1 MTQSTEIRPA
11 TGPSDAATTE
21 EVAPATGA
29 DGQGGGAPVS
39 RVSRARRRPGDRPG
53 WVGAGAVAAGAAL
66 LSSVL
71 TAGALTWTGHDP
83 AAAPTTTSSSA
94 PVYPGTS
101 TASTWTTVA
110 AAVEPSVVTVAVSDG
125 EGSGVVLDTSGH
137 VLTNNHV
144 VAAAGNGGITV
155 TLSDG
160 RAYPA
165 TVVGTDPTTDLAV
178 LKLSTVPS
186 GLTPAT
192 LGDSSTV
199 RVGDAVM
206 AIGNP
211 LGLSDTATTGIVSAV
226 DRPVGTSS
234 SETRSGAGSG
244 QRVVTNA
251 IQTDAA
257 INPGNSGGALVDT
270 QGRVVGITSSIASL
284 TSSASGSQS
293 GSIGLGFAIPV
304 NQAKDVAQQ
313 LIATGTAQHAYLGV
327 GLSDGTVTVDGAQRS
342 AAMIGSVSAG
352 TPAAGAGLA
361 AGDAVTAAD
370 GAGITSADQLI
381 GTIRARRP
389 GTTVQLTVVRDGNS
403 RTVSLTLTTAPATT
417 G

>member
-11 TGPSDAATTE
+11 TGPTDAATTAATTE
-21 EVAPATGA
+21 EGA
-29 DGQGGGAPVS
+29 GGQGGGAPVTRS
-39 RVSRARRRPGDRPG
+39 RRRPGARPG

-83 AAAPTTTSSSA
+83 TAAPTTTSSSA
-94 PVYPGTS
+94 PVSPGTA
-101 TASTWTTVA
+101 TAFTWTTVA
-110 AAVEPSVVTVAVSDG
+110 AAVEPSVVTVAGSDG

-211 LGLSDTATTGIVSAV
+211 LGLSDTVTTGIVSAV

-234 SETRSGAGSG
+234 SETPSGAGSG

-389 GTTVQLTVVRDGNS
+389 GTMVQLTVVRDGSS

>member
-11 TGPSDAATTE
+11 TGPTDAATTAATTE
-21 EVAPATGA
+21 EGA
-29 DGQGGGAPVS
+29 GGQGGGAPVTRS
-39 RVSRARRRPGDRPG
+39 RRRPGARPG

-83 AAAPTTTSSSA
+83 TAAPTTTSSSA
-94 PVYPGTS
+94 PVSPGTA
-101 TASTWTTVA
+101 TAFTWTTVA

-211 LGLSDTATTGIVSAV
+211 LGLSDTVTTGIVSAV

-234 SETRSGAGSG
+234 SETPSGAGSG

-389 GTTVQLTVVRDGNS
+389 GTMVQLTVVRDGSS